1 MAEIKGI
8 TENECNFQGRVAE
21 DPTYFPVEG
30 GEGAFFRV
38 ITYVPQMGANNQWTD
53 QRKVVPIINMNP
65 TKTANTIK
73 KWVKAGKEIKV
84 RCYFD
89 SWEQDGQEQT
99 GLIMTMLKLGG
110 GTYVDG

>member
-8 TENECNFQGRVAE
+8 TENECNFQGRVLE
-21 DPTYFPVEG
+21 DPIYFPVEG
-30 GEGAFFRV
+30 GEGSIFKVATF
-38 ITYVPQMGANNQWTD
+38 VPTLGANGQWTD
-53 QRKVVPIINMNP
+53 HKKIVPIINMNP

-73 KWVKAGKEIKV
+73 KWVKKGKEIKV

-89 SWEQDGQEQT
+89 IWEQDGQEQT

-110 GTYVDG
+110 GTFVKD